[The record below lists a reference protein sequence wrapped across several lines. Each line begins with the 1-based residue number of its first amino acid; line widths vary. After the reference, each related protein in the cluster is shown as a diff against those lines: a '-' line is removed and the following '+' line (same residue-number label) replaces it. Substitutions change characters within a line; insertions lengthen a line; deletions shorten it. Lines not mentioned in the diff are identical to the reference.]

1 MKKKREAVGRKL
13 ALSTRQRRQI
23 VRLSTE
29 GNHSLNQLGNKY
41 GVSPMTIYRVI
52 KKGQVAVSEPETCSD
67 GVTDQPQAAEHDT
80 FPRVYSSYG

>member
-1 MKKKREAVGRKL
+1 MKKKREAAGRKL

-29 GNHSLNQLGNKY
+29 GNLSLNQLANKY

-52 KKGQVAVSEPETCSD
+52 KKGQVAASEPETCSNS
-67 GVTDQPQAAEHDT
+67 VTDQLQGAGHNT
-80 FPRVYSSYG
+80 WVSSSYG